1 MRIQDRLRGFCR
13 EFGIIALVVVIPAA
27 GFGLAW
33 WRWDWLQSGGAESNG
48 ETLRNV
54 SLALGAL
61 VALVFALWRIKVE
74 ERQSDA
80 AQRQADTAQR
90 QADMSQRSLT
100 HERFQKGVEMIGNPV
115 LAVRIQ
121 GIHALDHL
129 AQEHPSEHHVQVM
142 QALCAFVC
150 NPPHASGAPQPDVQD
165 AVKAIGGRKDRI
177 QIEKASGYLPDL
189 SHANLGGMKMG
200 WLDFSG
206 CNFEGADLSGA
217 ALIGSILRDAHLYK
231 ATLQGATLDGA
242 DLGKASLTSA
252 DLSGVESAVSANFT
266 EASLRSANLSY
277 AKMQGAN
284 FRHARL
290 EGAVLTGTVFI
301 GEGMPEAK
309 GLTQKQIALT
319 KADANIPPIIYGLL
333 DAETGQ
339 RIQWSSRPE
348 IIT

>member
-1 MRIQDRLRGFCR
+1 MIQDRLRGFCR
-13 EFGIIALVVVIPAA
+13 EFGVGQVIALTAAVLAA

-54 SLALGAL
+54 SLVLGAL
-61 VALVFALWRIKVE
+61 VALLLAVWRSRVA

-80 AQRQADTAQR
+80 ARRQADTAQR
-90 QADMSQRSLT
+90 SLT
-100 HERFQKGVEMIGNPV
+100 YERIQKGVEMIGSPV
-115 LAVRIQ
+115 LAVRLG
-121 GIHALDHL
+121 GIYALDHL
-129 AQEHPSEHHVQVM
+129 AQEYPSEHHVQVM
-142 QALCAFVC
+142 HVLCAFVR
-150 NPPHASGAPQPDVQD
+150 NPPHAPGAPQPDVQD

-177 QIEKASGYLPDL
+177 QIEKASDYVPDL
-189 SHANLGGMKMG
+189 PYANLRGLKMG

-206 CNFEGADLSGA
+206 CNFEGADLSDA

-242 DLGKASLTSA
+242 DLEKATLISA
-252 DLSGVESAVSANFT
+252 DLSGVESAVFANFT
-266 EASLRSANLSY
+266 EALLRSANLSY

-284 FRHARL
+284 FRYARL
-290 EGAVLTGTVFI
+290 EGADLTGTAFI

-309 GLTQKQIALT
+309 GLTQEQIDLA
-319 KADANIPPIIYGLL
+319 KADENNPPIIEGLL
-333 DAETGQ
+333 DAEAGQ
-339 RIQWSSRPE
+339 RLRWSPRPT

>member
-1 MRIQDRLRGFCR
+1 MKIQGRISRFFR
-13 EFGIIALVVVIPAA
+13 EFRGGQAIALVVAVLSV

-54 SLALGAL
+54 SIMLGAV
-61 VALVFALWRIKVE
+61 VALVLALWRSKVA

-80 AQRQADTAQR
+80 AQCQAETAQ
-90 QADMSQRSLT
+90 QSLMR
-100 HERFQKGVEMIGNPV
+100 ERFQKGVEMIGSPI
-115 LAVRIQ
+115 LAVRL
-121 GIHALDHL
+121 GGVYALDHL
-129 AQEHPSEHHVQVM
+129 SQEHPNEHHVQVM
-142 QALCAFVC
+142 RVLCAFVR
-150 NPPHASGAPQPDVQD
+150 NPPHARGAPQPDVQD

-217 ALIGSILRDAHLYK
+217 ALTKSNLSGAFLYK
-231 ATLQGATLDGA
+231 ATLCGATLAGA
-242 DLGKASLTSA
+242 DLARASMTEA
-252 DLSGVESAVSANFT
+252 DLSAIESAVSANFT
-266 EASLRSANLSY
+266 EASLISANMSY

-284 FRHARL
+284 FQC
-290 EGAVLTGTVFI
+290 AVLGCADLTGTVFI
-301 GEGMPEAK
+301 EGGVEAK
-309 GLTQKQIALT
+309 GLTQEQIAFA
-319 KADANIPPIIYGLL
+319 KADVNDPPIIDGLL
-333 DAETGQ
+333 DAETGR
-339 RIQWSSRPE
+339 RIQWSARPT